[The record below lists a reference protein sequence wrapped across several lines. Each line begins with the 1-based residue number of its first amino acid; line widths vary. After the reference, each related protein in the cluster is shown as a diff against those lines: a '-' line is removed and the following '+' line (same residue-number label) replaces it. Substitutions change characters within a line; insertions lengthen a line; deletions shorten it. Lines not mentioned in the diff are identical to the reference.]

1 MRFLIFFFLYAF
13 FFSNLNVLAKD
24 KVVFLDLNF
33 VLQQSSSGKEILKEL
48 EKLNK
53 KNLELIDNEALN
65 LKKKEQEIVKLK
77 NIITVEEFNNKINLF
92 KEDLNEHDKKKQ
104 TIIEN
109 FETIKKEKLDFF
121 FENLNK
127 IMNKYMIEN
136 SINLIIDKKSVIM
149 SQNKNDISED
159 ILNLVNNYE

>member
-1 MRFLIFFFLYAF
+1 MRILILFVLHIFFFL
-13 FFSNLNVLAKD
+13 NLNVLAND

-33 VLQQSSSGKEILKEL
+33 VLQESSSGKEILKEL

-65 LKKKEQEIVKLK
+65 LKKKEQEIIKLK

-92 KEDLNEHDKKKQ
+92 KQDLNEHNKKRQ

-121 FENLNK
+121 FENLNI
-127 IMNKYMIEN
+127 IMNKYMIDN
-136 SINLIIDKKSVIM
+136 SINLIIDKKNVIM